1 MSHANAYMLMYRR
14 VSSSDSVDIAVAST
28 PAPAV
33 EPPATGGVS
42 SAELAPQA
50 PAQPQAD
57 TVAAAV
63 DAPACIRILRSL
75 PLAADVPEAVLS
87 GLRVIEDAERAADEV
102 ERKRREQIT
111 TKLWYR
117 GQCKNTILASSMTVL
132 EATRI
137 AWELFGFAGT
147 AAGSDSKEG
156 SAVGAAA
163 SAVATADNEDEA
175 GMPGLVACDDVNKGT
190 QTANFDEPTAHAA
203 ASLPTV
209 AGAVAT
215 SIPLSCIRLRK
226 YMLHSDIV
234 GEPLSYNPRPVVKA
248 APLPSPSAS
257 NAIVVYTGIGGSATD
272 GWQRDDDG
280 IENDPP
286 PLMSDLQSA
295 DTATATAAAPPASDA
310 ATEAAVALPESGAP
324 AELEDGLQR
333 TLESFKIT
341 IYEEFTI
348 ETRSSP
354 SEPWAVYDPNGFS
367 IQVIQ
372 VSCLAR
378 RIECR
383 YFICACVSPRSLT
396 RLSSVSRAP
405 FASPL
410 PVMLHSAPLLARSQ
424 KLLAF
429 RERASAS
436 SKQTFM
442 AVAARRTST

>member
-14 VSSSDSVDIAVAST
+14 VSSSDFVDIAVASS

-42 SAELAPQA
+42 SAEPVPQA
-50 PAQPQAD
+50 PEQPQAD
-57 TVAAAV
+57 TVPAAA

-75 PLAADVPEAVLS
+75 PLASDVPEAVLS
-87 GLRVIEDAERAADEV
+87 GLREIEDAERAADEA
-102 ERKRREQIT
+102 ERKRREKIT

-117 GQCKNTILASSMTVL
+117 GQCKNTILTSSMTVL

-147 AAGSDSKEG
+147 AAGSDSKDG

-163 SAVATADNEDEA
+163 GSVATADNEDDA
-175 GMPGLVACDDVNKGT
+175 GMPGLVACDDVSKGT
-190 QTANFDEPTAHAA
+190 QTANFDEPSAPAA
-203 ASLPTV
+203 ASLPTAAL

-226 YMLHSDIV
+226 YTSHSDIV
-234 GEPLSYNPRPVVKA
+234 GEPLSYNPRPVIKA
-248 APLPSPSAS
+248 APLPAPSAS

-286 PLMSDLQSA
+286 SLMSDLQSTEA
-295 DTATATAAAPPASDA
+295 DVVTATAVASPATNAAA
-310 ATEAAVALPESGAP
+310 ATAVAPLESDAP

-333 TLESFKIT
+333 TLESLKIT
-341 IYEEFTI
+341 IYEELII

-354 SEPWAVYDPNGFS
+354 SEPWAAYDPNGFA
-367 IQVIQ
+367 IQIIQ
-372 VSCLAR
+372 VS
-378 RIECR
+378 
-383 YFICACVSPRSLT
+383 
-396 RLSSVSRAP
+396 
-405 FASPL
+405 
-410 PVMLHSAPLLARSQ
+410 
-424 KLLAF
+424 
-429 RERASAS
+429 
-436 SKQTFM
+436 
-442 AVAARRTST
+442 